1 MSTTQETPNAAPPV
15 GNADDSA
22 TTRTLTLKQE
32 AFCLA
37 LVETGNRAL
46 AYRRAYG
53 IPVNTKPAWIWKA
66 ASELAALPHVRAQVA
81 KLMEAAASSTVANK
95 AQLIKFLWDRI
106 HADRR
111 EVINHVRR
119 CCRCCHGINHQHQ
132 WVDEM
137 EYATQLEVVMQH
149 NAPLEQLDP
158 RRKPVPH
165 DEGGYGFDPHREPD
179 VTCTSADCM
188 GDGFGKT
195 VISDTTKL
203 EGAAALIYEGVKETA
218 QGIEIKLADRNA
230 DIAQLAKL
238 LGWSIDKVEG
248 SLNNSPGSLPDE
260 AYNIPSTSTPEEAT
274 RKYLTLIA

>member
-1 MSTTQETPNAAPPV
+1 MSNPQHTPSPAPV
-15 GNADDSA
+15 GNPDDSP
-22 TTRTLTLKQE
+22 TLQALTPKQE
-32 AFCLA
+32 AFCYA

-46 AYRRAYG
+46 AYRRAYD
-53 IPVNTKPAWIWKA
+53 IPVNTKPAWIWKE
-66 ASELAALPHVRAQVA
+66 ASELAQKAHVRAKVA
-81 KLMEAAASSTVANK
+81 MLMEAAASKTVANK
-95 AQLIKFLWDRI
+95 AQLIKFLWERI

-137 EYATQLEVVMQH
+137 EYATELNAVMTH
-149 NAPLEQLDP
+149 NAPLEQDDP

-188 GDGFGKT
+188 GDGYGKT
-195 VISDTTKL
+195 VIADTTKL

-218 QGIEIKLADRNA
+218 TGIEILLAKRSD
-230 DIAQLAKL
+230 DIAQLSKL

>member
-1 MSTTQETPNAAPPV
+1 MSTSQEIPNESPPV
-15 GNADDSA
+15 GNADDSP
-22 TTRTLTLKQE
+22 TTRTLTPKQE

-81 KLMEAAASSTVANK
+81 KLMEAAASATVANK

-119 CCRCCHGINHQHQ
+119 CCRCCHGINHQRQ

-137 EYATQLEVVMQH
+137 EYAEAVQKVANENMMLEE
-149 NAPLEQLDP
+149 PK
-158 RRKPVPH
+158 RKELPT

-188 GDGFGKT
+188 GDGHGKT
-195 VISDTTKL
+195 IIADTTKL

-230 DIAQLAKL
+230 DITQLAKL

-248 SLNNSPGSLPDE
+248 SLNTSPGSLPAE
-260 AYNIPSTSTPEEAT
+260 AYNIPSTATPEEAS
-274 RKYLTLIA
+274 RKYLALVS

>member
-1 MSTTQETPNAAPPV
+1 MSNPSVTSMAPPV
-15 GNADDSA
+15 GEASDSA
-22 TTRTLTLKQE
+22 QTQPLTPKQE
-32 AFCLA
+32 AYCQA
-37 LVETGNRAL
+37 LVATGNRSL
-46 AYRRAYG
+46 AYRRAYDC
-53 IPVNTKPAWIWKA
+53 PVNTKPAWIWA
-66 ASELAALPHVRAQVA
+66 EASKVGQLPHVRARVA
-81 KLMEAAASSTVANK
+81 TLMEAAASKTVANK

-137 EYATQLEVVMQH
+137 EYATELDAVMKH
-149 NAPLEQLDP
+149 NAPLEQEDP

-179 VTCTSADCM
+179 VTCTSTDCM
-188 GDGFGKT
+188 GDGHGKT
-195 VISDTTKL
+195 VIADTTKL

-248 SLNNSPGSLPDE
+248 SLNNSPGSLPEE
-260 AYNIPSTSTPEEAT
+260 AYNIPSTSTPEEAS
-274 RKYLTLIA
+274 RKYLALVS

>member
-1 MSTTQETPNAAPPV
+1 MNVPSETVTPAPV
-15 GNADDSA
+15 GDASDSA
-22 TTRTLTLKQE
+22 STQPLTLKQE
-32 AFCLA
+32 AYCQA
-37 LVETGNRAL
+37 LLETGNRAA
-46 AYRRAYG
+46 AYRKAYDC
-53 IPVNTKPAWIWKA
+53 PVNTKPAWIWA
-66 ASELAALPHVRAQVA
+66 EASKVGSLPHVRARMA
-81 KLMEAAASSTVANK
+81 TLLEAAACKTVANK

-119 CCRCCHGINHQHQ
+119 CCRCCYGINHQHQ

-137 EYATQLEVVMQH
+137 EYATELNAVMTY
-149 NAPLEQLDP
+149 NLPLEQEDP
-158 RRKPVPH
+158 RRKPVPN

-179 VTCTSADCM
+179 VTCTNVDCM

-195 VISDTTKL
+195 VICDTTKL

-230 DIAQLAKL
+230 DIQQLAKL
-238 LGWSIDKVEG
+238 LGWSVDKVEG

-260 AYNIPSTSTPEEAT
+260 AYNIPSTSTPEEAS
-274 RKYLTLIA
+274 RKYLALVS